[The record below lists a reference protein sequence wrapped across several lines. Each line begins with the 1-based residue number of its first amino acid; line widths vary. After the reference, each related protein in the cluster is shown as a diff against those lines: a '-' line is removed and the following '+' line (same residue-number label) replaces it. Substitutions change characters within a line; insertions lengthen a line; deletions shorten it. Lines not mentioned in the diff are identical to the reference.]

1 MYSVLVSLPEDV
13 AIQFPARELA
23 NRYASPLKSSE
34 EAVKLLVS
42 RVERR
47 GNGPALQGTGNG
59 VLVRVLMGV
68 FERVLMGV
76 LERVLLGVL
85 ERVWVLRLVGERF
98 LVGVRTGA
106 ASAISVAYASAIKQ
120 SKQTPTRIFMLRV
133 VVCNDEN

>member
-59 VLVRVLMGV
+59 VLVRVLMGA
-68 FERVLMGV
+68 

-106 ASAISVAYASAIKQ
+106 ASAISIAYAIAIKH
-120 SKQTPTRIFMLRV
+120 SKPTPIRIFMLRV